1 MINLSRKLY
10 ISLFTL
16 ILLILT
22 TGTVT
27 FAWLK
32 TNQNAWFDDLELDLD
47 VTEGFR
53 ISVDGSNWKN
63 NLTTK
68 DIKMA
73 TVAKSKGYKLVDID
87 GDIYYEDDKGNTYS
101 TASYE
106 SDYDRLSLKPVTTT
120 DGHSFTNLYG
130 RSIDIS
136 EMYYVSLDLYLCS
149 VAKEACV
156 MYLSDTEQVINQGTK
171 DEYTIPKT
179 SITTIN
185 ADSYGWPDKIFGN
198 FNTYDKTTGEIIKYS
213 NSKKNVIDGFK
224 TLASDAARISI
235 SSTTYPT
242 YRLYEINEGN
252 GSYVTRDMVSDTYK
266 GAIGAAYDK
275 EKSAA
280 YTYYNNVVSYE
291 GTMFDALNNITDD
304 DLMLYKDL
312 PNTYTGFDSVEA
324 ASIGNLNADNNYGV
338 NGELK
343 VTINF
348 WIEGWDADCMDTVFD
363 QRVSLF
369 MAFTGYRLTEDP
381 IEVTFNTTNPNTG
394 DIIDTYT
401 LHQFQGQK
409 MSYNKPRIDSTG
421 NYKFVGWGIKDET
434 SGEVTAFDYDTY
446 LVNTTGESNPK
457 LSLVSMWEQ
466 K

>member
-1 MINLSRKLY
+1 MINLSKKLY

-16 ILLILT
+16 VLLILT
-22 TGTVT
+22 AGTAT

-32 TNQNAWFDDLELDLD
+32 TNQNAWFDDLEIDLGATD
-47 VTEGFR
+47 GFR

-68 DIKMA
+68 DIKMSA
-73 TVAKSKGYKLVDID
+73 VAKSKGCRLIDID
-87 GDIYYEDDKGNTYS
+87 GDIYYQDDLGNTYS
-101 TASYE
+101 TQNYE
-106 SDYDRLSLKPVTTT
+106 SDYDRLSLKPITTT
-120 DGHSFTNLYG
+120 NGYTFKNLYG
-130 RSIDIS
+130 RDIVES
-136 EMYYVSLDLYLCS
+136 DMYYVSIDLYLCS
-149 VAKEACV
+149 VASDACV

-179 SITTIN
+179 QITTIN
-185 ADSYGWPDKIFGN
+185 AETYGWPDKIFAN
-198 FNTYDKTTGEIIKYS
+198 FNTYDKQSGEVIKYS

-242 YRLYEINEGN
+242 YRLYELNSGN
-252 GSYVTRDMVSDTYK
+252 GSYVTKDMTSDTYK
-266 GAIGAAYDK
+266 GAVGAAYDK

-291 GTMFDALNNITDD
+291 GSMFDALNNISDD
-304 DLMLYKDL
+304 DLMLYNNL
-312 PNTYTGFDSVEA
+312 PFTYTGFDSVEA
-324 ASIGNLNADNNYGV
+324 SSIGVLNKDNNFGV

-348 WIEGWDADCMDTVFD
+348 WIEGWDADCMDTIFD
-363 QRVSLF
+363 QKVSLF
-369 MAFTGYRLTEDP
+369 MAFTGYRLQEDP
-381 IEVTFNTTNPNTG
+381 VEVVFNTTNPKTG
-394 DIIDTYT
+394 EVVDTLT
-401 LHQFQGQK
+401 LHQFEGQK

-421 NYKFVGWGIKDET
+421 EYKFVGWGIKDEI
-434 SGEVTAFDYDTY
+434 SGEVSAFDY
-446 LVNTTGESNPK
+446 NTIIEKNTGDSNYK
-457 LSLVSMWEQ
+457 LNLVSMWEQ